1 MTQLP
6 TASPAASSRRLVL
19 LVVLAVVLAGV
30 GVTRAGSAS
39 VAAPSASRYGSTLTI
54 DGHGTYH
61 AIGLGQWGALG
72 YAVEDGWT
80 SDEILA
86 HYYGGTVAS
95 TVAESQVTMLL
106 SRLNDAQT
114 VVVHDQGG
122 AVLVGDP
129 QERRYATLVAR
140 ESGPSTYDVWGR
152 TDASVC
158 PSTTETL
165 SVAAG
170 WELVATGESP
180 NVTFRSA
187 TDDATTANL
196 SQLLGVC
203 EPSGLVRYYRGRI
216 RALNTSTGSN
226 RTINVVP
233 MEMLLRSVVAWEMS
247 PSWAD
252 IGGGRGAHALRAQAV
267 AARSYI
273 LAYAWYS
280 HARSC
285 DNICVAY
292 RGAAS
297 RSSGPGSS
305 RTIHEDA
312 RANAAVDATAGEIR
326 RRGSAT
332 GAIALTM
339 YSASTGGWTAPASG
353 LASFPPVADEG
364 DDYRAGQSGGNPWH
378 DWTRTVSVSTVESRW
393 PSIGDLRS
401 IDVTRNG
408 FGDWG
413 GRVTSVT
420 LVGSQGSV
428 TLSGDTFPR
437 AVGLPSNWFRVR
449 PPAGSTSTTSTTSPP
464 TTAPPTTAPPTT
476 GPTTPPTL
484 DCGERTAPAVKRT
497 LGTSAAS
504 GLHPGQVR
512 VLADTRSGEPVG
524 ADCTLVVDA
533 RVRAGTTAV
542 VVNVTAVNPRS
553 GGSVTAYACGTPRP
567 SSPTLHSVAG
577 RSVSVGTI
585 VAVGASRR
593 LCVHSTTVTDLV
605 VSSSGRFSATGPARF
620 TPITPIRRLDTRS
633 GRVVPA
639 GVPVPVQVAG
649 GTRVPGDARAVA
661 LTVHA
666 LRSTATGTVS
676 VHSCVGGPSSPV
688 LTVRSGET
696 VANAATAAL
705 DPSGR
710 LCLTASRPMHL
721 LLDITGWYGRSG
733 SSVYRATPSAA
744 IGDTRSST
752 LGGIFS
758 SLENRSVQ
766 VTGRGPV
773 PTRGVV
779 AVAGAVTVI
788 DPAVESYVTV
798 HQCGPRIPEL
808 SMVRN
813 VPPASVASGSTVVGV
828 SRAGAW
834 CLRPGTTMHVKLDV
848 HGWFEPVR

>member
-1 MTQLP
+1 MTQPL
-6 TASPAASSRRLVL
+6 TAPPGASSRRLVL
-19 LVVLAVVLAGV
+19 LVVLALVLTAV
-30 GVTRAGSAS
+30 GVARAGSAS
-39 VAAPSASRYGSTLTI
+39 VTAPTQSRLGSTLTI

-95 TVAESQVTMLL
+95 TVDESQVTMLL

-129 QERRYATLVAR
+129 QERRFATLVAR
-140 ESGPSTYDVWGR
+140 ETGASTYEVWGR
-152 TDASVC
+152 TDAPTC
-158 PSTTETL
+158 PSATETL
-165 SVAAG
+165 SAATG
-170 WELVATGESP
+170 WVRVATGQSP
-180 NVTFRSA
+180 NVTFRSVA
-187 TDDATTANL
+187 DDPTTANL

-273 LAYAWYS
+273 LAYAWYA

-297 RSSGPGSS
+297 RSGGPGSA
-305 RTIHEDA
+305 RTVHEDV

-364 DDYRAGQSGGNPWH
+364 DDYRAGLPGGNPWH

-401 IDVTRNG
+401 LDVTRNG

-420 LVGSQGSV
+420 LVGSEGSV

-437 AVGLPSNWFRVR
+437 ALGLPSNWFRVR
-449 PPAGSTSTTSTTSPP
+449 PPSGTTSTTS
-464 TTAPPTTAPPTT
+464 TTAPPTT
-476 GPTTPPTL
+476 GPTTPPSV
-484 DCGERTAPAVKRT
+484 DCGDRTAPAVTRT
-497 LGTSAAS
+497 LGASAAS
-504 GLHPGQVR
+504 GLHPGRAQ
-512 VLADTRSGEPVG
+512 VLADTRADEPVG
-524 ADCTLVVDA
+524 ADCTLVVDG

-553 GGSVTAYACGTPRP
+553 GGAVTIYACGTARP
-567 SSPTLHSVAG
+567 ASPTLYSVPG
-577 RSVSVGTI
+577 RSVSVGTF

-593 LCVHSTTVTDLV
+593 LCVHTTTTTDLV

-620 TPITPIRRLDTRS
+620 TPITPVRRLDTRS
-633 GRVVPA
+633 GALVQA
-639 GVPVPVQVAG
+639 GVPVPLQIG
-649 GTRVPGDARAVA
+649 GRTRVPDTARAVA

-676 VHSCVGGPSSPV
+676 IHSCAQRPTSATVV
-688 LTVRSGET
+688 TVRPGET
-696 VANAATAAL
+696 VANAATAVL
-705 DPSGR
+705 DRDGR
-710 LCLTASRPMHL
+710 VCLTASRPMHL
-721 LLDITGWYGRSG
+721 LVDITGWYGRTG
-733 SSVYRATPSAA
+733 SSRYRATPAA
-744 IGDTRSST
+744 MIGDTRSST
-752 LGGIFS
+752 LGGVFS
-758 SLENRSVQ
+758 TLENRTVRL
-766 VTGRGPV
+766 TGRGPV
-773 PTRGVV
+773 PSSGVV
-779 AVAGAVTVI
+779 AVAGSVTVI

-798 HQCGPRIPEL
+798 HRCGRQVPEL

-813 VPPASVASGSTVVGV
+813 VPPASVASGATVVGV
-828 SRAGAW
+828 SPAGAW
-834 CLRPGTTMHVKLDV
+834 CLRPGTSMHLRLDV
-848 HGWFEPVR
+848 HGWFEPAR

>member
-1 MTQLP
+1 MTQPLP
-6 TASPAASSRRLVL
+6 ACTGASLRRLVL
-19 LVVLAVVLAGV
+19 LVVLAVLLAGV
-30 GVTRAGSAS
+30 GVASAGSVS
-39 VAAPSASRYGSTLTI
+39 VTAPMMSRYGSTLTI

-72 YAVEDGWT
+72 YAVENGWT
-80 SDEILA
+80 SDRILA

-95 TVAESQVTMLL
+95 TVSESRVTMLL

-114 VVVHDQGG
+114 VVVHDQGR

-129 QERRYATLVAR
+129 QQRRYATLVAR
-140 ESGPSTYDVWGR
+140 ESSPSTYEVWGR
-152 TDASVC
+152 SDVSVC
-158 PSTTETL
+158 PSAGETL
-165 SVAAG
+165 SVATG
-170 WELVATGESP
+170 WERVATGESP
-180 NVTFRSA
+180 AVTFRSV
-187 TDDATTANL
+187 TDQPTTTNL

-305 RTIHEDA
+305 RTVHEDA

-353 LASFPPVADEG
+353 LASFPPVADAG

-393 PSIGDLRS
+393 PTIGDLRS
-401 IDVTRNG
+401 IDVARNG

-449 PPAGSTSTTSTTSPP
+449 PPAGTSSTTSTPTNSTP
-464 TTAPPTTAPPTT
+464 TT
-476 GPTTPPTL
+476 TTPPGV
-484 DCGERTAPAVKRT
+484 DCGSRTAPAVKRT
-497 LGTSAAS
+497 LGPSAAS
-504 GLHPGQVR
+504 GLHPGQSKM
-512 VLADTRSGEPVG
+512 LADTRRGEPVG

-542 VVNVTAVNPRS
+542 IVNVTAANPRS
-553 GGSVTAYACGTPRP
+553 DGAVTIYACGTPRP
-567 SSPTLHSVAG
+567 SSPTLHAVAR
-577 RSVSVGTI
+577 RSVSAGTI
-585 VAVGASRR
+585 VAVAASRR
-593 LCVHSTTVTDLV
+593 LCVHTTTATDIV
-605 VSSSGRFSATGPARF
+605 VSSSGRFSPTGPARF
-620 TPITPIRRLDTRS
+620 TPVTPLRRLDTRS
-633 GRVVPA
+633 GDLVQA
-639 GVPVPVQVAG
+639 GVPVPVQIAG
-649 GTRVPGDARAVA
+649 QTRLPGDARAVA
-661 LTVHA
+661 VTVHA
-666 LRSTATGTVS
+666 LRSTGTGTVS
-676 VHSCVGGPSSPV
+676 IHSCAGAPSAATV
-688 LTVRSGET
+688 LTVRAGET
-696 VANAATAAL
+696 VANGATAAL
-705 DPSGR
+705 DARGR
-710 LCLTASRPMHL
+710 LCLTASQPMHL
-721 LLDITGWYGRSG
+721 LLDVTGSYGRSG
-733 SSVYRATPSAA
+733 RSVYRATPSSA
-744 IGDTRSST
+744 IGDTRAST
-752 LGGIFS
+752 LGGVFS
-758 SLENRSVQ
+758 PLENRV
-766 VTGRGPV
+766 VPIVGRGPV
-773 PTRGVV
+773 PATRVV
-779 AVAGAVTVI
+779 AVAATLTVI

-798 HQCGPRIPEL
+798 HRCGRRIPEL

-813 VPPASVASGSTVVGV
+813 VPPASLASGSTVVGV
-828 SRAGAW
+828 SSSGAW
-834 CLRPGTTMHVKLDV
+834 CLRPGTTMHLGLDV

>member
-1 MTQLP
+1 MTQP
-6 TASPAASSRRLVL
+6 FPASPGASSRRLVL
-19 LVVLAVVLAGV
+19 FVVLAVLLAGV
-30 GVTRAGSAS
+30 GVAGAGSAS
-39 VAAPSASRYGSTLTI
+39 VSSPTASRLGSTLTI

-80 SDEILA
+80 SDQILA
-86 HYYGGTVAS
+86 HYYGGTVAA
-95 TVAESQVTMLL
+95 TEAERQVTMLL

-114 VVVHDQGG
+114 AVVHDQGG

-129 QERRYATLVAR
+129 QARRYDALVAR
-140 ESGPSTYDVWGR
+140 ETGPSTYEVWGR
-152 TDASVC
+152 TGDPVC
-158 PSTTETL
+158 PSATQTL
-165 SVAAG
+165 SAATG
-170 WELVATGESP
+170 WERVAVGQSP
-180 NVTFRSA
+180 NVTFRSV

-196 SQLLGVC
+196 SHLLGVC
-203 EPSGLVRYYRGRI
+203 EPTGLVRYYRGRI
-216 RALNTSTGSN
+216 RAVNTSTGAN

-273 LAYAWYS
+273 LAYSWYS
-280 HARSC
+280 HAQSC

-297 RSSGPGSS
+297 RSSGPGST
-305 RTIHEDA
+305 RTVHEDA
-312 RANAAVDATAGEIR
+312 RANAAVDATAGQIR
-326 RRGSAT
+326 RRGSAS

-353 LASFPPVADEG
+353 LASFPPVVDEG

-378 DWTRTVSVSTVESRW
+378 DWTRTVSVASVESRW
-393 PSIGDLRS
+393 PAIGTLRS

-449 PPAGSTSTTSTTSPP
+449 PPDGTPP
-464 TTAPPTTAPPTT
+464 TTTT
-476 GPTTPPTL
+476 PTTPTTTPTTTTPTPPTV
-484 DCGERTAPAVKRT
+484 DCGTRTAPAVTRT
-497 LGTSAAS
+497 LGPSASS
-504 GLHPGQVR
+504 GLHPGRVR
-512 VLADTRSGEPVG
+512 VLADTRRSDAVG
-524 ADCTLVVDA
+524 ADCTLVVGA

-553 GGSVTAYACGTPRP
+553 GGAVTIYACGTPRP
-567 SSPTLHSVAG
+567 SSPTLHSVAR

-585 VAVGASRR
+585 VAVSASRR
-593 LCVHSTTVTDLV
+593 LCVHTTTETDLV
-605 VSSSGRFSATGPARF
+605 VSSSGRFSPTGRLRF
-620 TPITPIRRLDTRS
+620 TPITPVRRVDTRS
-633 GRVVPA
+633 GVLVQA
-639 GVPVPVQVAG
+639 GVPMPVQVAG
-649 GTRVPGDARAVA
+649 RTRLPRDARAVA
-661 LTVHA
+661 VTVHA
-666 LRSTATGTVS
+666 LRSSGSGTVS
-676 VHSCVGGPSSPV
+676 VHACGVDPSPAAV
-688 LTVRSGET
+688 VTVRAGET
-696 VANAATAAL
+696 VANSTTAVL
-705 DPSGR
+705 DARGR

-721 LLDITGWYGRSG
+721 LLDVTGWYGRNG
-733 SSVYRATPSAA
+733 SSSYRAIPSSA

-752 LGGIFS
+752 LGGVFS
-758 SLENRSVQ
+758 TLENRAVQ
-766 VTGRGPV
+766 ITGRGPV
-773 PTRGVV
+773 PTNGVV
-779 AVAGAVTVI
+779 AVAGTVTVI

-798 HQCGPRIPEL
+798 HRCGRTVPEL

-813 VPPASVASGSTVVGV
+813 VPPAAVASGSTVVGV
-828 SRAGAW
+828 SRSGAW
-834 CLRPGTTMHVKLDV
+834 CLRPGTSMHLRLDV
-848 HGWFEPVR
+848 HGWFEPAR